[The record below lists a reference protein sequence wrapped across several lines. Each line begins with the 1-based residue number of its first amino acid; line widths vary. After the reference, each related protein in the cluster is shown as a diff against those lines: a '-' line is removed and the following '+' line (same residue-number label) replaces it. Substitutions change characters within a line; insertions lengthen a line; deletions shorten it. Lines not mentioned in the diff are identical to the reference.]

1 MNTNPQAVR
10 IANEK
15 LRKVADK
22 AAGLYGVLKLMQAEA
37 TAEGWLPLFPND
49 ADTIG
54 DGSQTDGR
62 TIMTNAEAR
71 ALLAHM
77 GSIITFFEA
86 NSNAVRDNVMKWSVN
101 PDTQI

>member
-1 MNTNPQAVR
+1 MNTNPQALRV
-10 IANEK
+10 ANEK
-15 LRKVADK
+15 FRRIADK
-22 AAGLYGVLKLMQAEA
+22 AAGLYGILKIAQAEA
-37 TAEGWLPLFPND
+37 TAEGWLALFPND
-49 ADTIG
+49 SDTIG

-71 ALLAHM
+71 ALLTNM

-86 NSNAVRDNVMKWSVN
+86 SSNAVRDNCMKWSVN